1 MIRSYFGGYNLC
13 RQTMTDQQVADH
25 CAGTTRSST
34 TEVLFVNQES
44 SKLHIFRVKWQ
55 IPEAASI
62 IEDSDAGGVIELCQE
77 SRLYVAHEGVRIRDL
92 EFQGSE
98 IDATFHCVKLVTY
111 ATFCNF
117 LRVRVHNLL
126 CYVRHARSSPPIAYV
141 LRSS

>member
-77 SRLYVAHEGVRIRDL
+77 SRLYVAHEGVRIRERSDGSQSIRLVRCYTSDTISLLLLFYRAYWSVYDL
-92 EFQGSE
+92 
-98 IDATFHCVKLVTY
+98 L
-111 ATFCNF
+111 
-117 LRVRVHNLL
+117 
-126 CYVRHARSSPPIAYV
+126 
-141 LRSS
+141 